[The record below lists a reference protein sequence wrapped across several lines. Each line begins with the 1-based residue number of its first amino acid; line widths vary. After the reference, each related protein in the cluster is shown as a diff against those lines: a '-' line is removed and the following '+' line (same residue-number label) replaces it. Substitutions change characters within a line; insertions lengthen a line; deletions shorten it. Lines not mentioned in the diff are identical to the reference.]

1 MIFNA
6 TPCWC
11 YCPRA
16 RRALHCAPMSTH
28 LFLRRQLQ
36 LLCCCWLFGVCA
48 AAQTPAPKQALS
60 LADALNRARQNH
72 PLLTAAKQRVA
83 LAEAERVEAGL
94 RLNPALTV
102 SGENFPLDPPANGFG
117 FTRTL
122 DWFATYT
129 QTFETGNKRGLRLA
143 LAERNQESAQA
154 EVAAVE
160 KRLVYEV
167 KAAYQ
172 KAAFERL
179 HVELL
184 RENLNN
190 LHQLVKLNEVRVRE
204 GYSPEGDLIKVR
216 LEAQR
221 FDYQLRKSALEYEKA
236 KIQLLN
242 TLGASSFELSDTDFE
257 LADNLD
263 FQPAAFEPATLQ
275 AAALRQPQLLAAQ
288 ARVER
293 ARAQLQLEQART
305 RPDITATFGY
315 KRNGVDNALYGALSV
330 PLPLYNKNQGMI
342 ARAQAEIEVA
352 EAEVRYVHNN
362 VLAELAAARRA
373 VTLQQQQVE
382 AMRADFL
389 LQADEARNISL
400 AAYREGAS
408 DLLVVLD
415 AQRTRSQAQ
424 ELYFQAL
431 YDYQL
436 AVHELE
442 RAAGIERLPVRASG
456 IQTSIEK

>member
-1 MIFNA
+1 MPFSLTHFA
-6 TPCWC
+6 
-11 YCPRA
+11 
-16 RRALHCAPMSTH
+16 TH
-28 LFLRRQLQ
+28 LFRS
-36 LLCCCWLFGVCA
+36 LFLAGLFTLAVH
-48 AAQTPAPKQALS
+48 AQAPTAPATSKRLS
-60 LADALNRARQNH
+60 LAEALNRARQNH
-72 PLLTAAKQRVA
+72 PLLIAAKQRVA
-83 LAEAERVEAGL
+83 MLEAERVEAGL
-94 RLNPALTV
+94 KLNPSLTV
-102 SGENFPLDPPANGFG
+102 SGENFPLDPPQEGFA
-117 FTRTL
+117 FNRTI
-122 DWFATYT
+122 DWFATFT

-143 LAERNQESAQA
+143 LAERGVESAQA
-154 EVAAVE
+154 EVAAQE

-179 HVELL
+179 RVELL

-190 LHQLVKLNEVRVRE
+190 LQQLVKLNEVRVRE
-204 GYSPEGDLIKVR
+204 GYTAEGDLIKVR
-216 LEAQR
+216 LETQR
-221 FDYQLRKSALEYEKA
+221 FDYQLRKAALEYEKA
-236 KIQLLN
+236 KIHLLN
-242 TLGASSFELSDTDFE
+242 TAGANSFELNDTDFE

-263 FQPAAFEPATLQ
+263 FQPTAFEPATLQ
-275 AAALRQPQLLAAQ
+275 EAALRQPQLLAAQ
-288 ARVER
+288 TRVER

-305 RPDITATFGY
+305 RPDITTTFGY
-315 KRNGVDNALYGALSV
+315 KRNGIDNALYGALSI

-352 EAEVRYVHNN
+352 EAEVRYVRNN

-373 VTLQQQQVE
+373 VVLHQQQVE
-382 AMRADFL
+382 AMRTDFL
-389 LQADEARNISL
+389 LQADEVRNISL

-431 YDYQL
+431 YDFQI

-442 RAAGIERLPVRASG
+442 RAAGIERLPVRAGG

>member
-1 MIFNA
+1 MQVFVSLS
-6 TPCWC
+6 TLWRGWLGCVLFP
-11 YCPRA
+11 
-16 RRALHCAPMSTH
+16 ALA
-28 LFLRRQLQ
+28 L
-36 LLCCCWLFGVCA
+36 
-48 AAQTPAPKQALS
+48 AQTAS
-60 LADALNRARQNH
+60 LGQRLTLAEAINRARQQH
-72 PLLTAAKQRVA
+72 PMLIAAKQRVA
-83 LAEAERVEAGL
+83 MVEAERVEAGL
-94 RLNPALTV
+94 KLNPSLTV
-102 SGENFPLDPPANGFG
+102 SGENFPLEPPANGFG

-143 LAERNQESAQA
+143 LADRGLESAQA
-154 EVAAVE
+154 EAAALE

-179 HVELL
+179 RVELL

-190 LHQLVKLNEVRVRE
+190 LQQLVKLNEVRVRE
-204 GYSPEGDLIKVR
+204 GYTAEGELIKVR

-221 FDYQLRKSALEYEKA
+221 FDYQLRRAALDYEKA
-236 KIQLLN
+236 RIHLLS
-242 TLGASSFELSDTDFE
+242 TLGAASFEVNDTAFE

-263 FQPAAFEPATLQ
+263 FQLAAFETATLQ
-275 AAALRQPQLLAAQ
+275 EAALRQPQLLAAQ
-288 ARVER
+288 ARIER
-293 ARAQLQLEQART
+293 ARAQLQLEQARA
-305 RPDITATFGY
+305 RPDITATVGY
-315 KRNGVDNALYGALSV
+315 KRNGTDNALYGALSV

-342 ARAQAEIEVA
+342 TRAQAEIEVA
-352 EAEVRYVHNN
+352 EAELRHARNL
-362 VLAELAAARRA
+362 VLAELATARRA
-373 VTLQQQQVE
+373 VTLHQQQVE

-389 LQADEARNISL
+389 LQADESRNIAL
-400 AAYREGAS
+400 AAYREGAT
-408 DLLVVLD
+408 DLLAVLD
-415 AQRTRSQAQ
+415 AHRTRSQAQ

-442 RAAGIERLPVRASG
+442 RAAGIERLPVRTGG

>member
-1 MIFNA
+1 MPFSLTHFA
-6 TPCWC
+6 
-11 YCPRA
+11 
-16 RRALHCAPMSTH
+16 TH
-28 LFLRRQLQ
+28 LFRS
-36 LLCCCWLFGVCA
+36 LFWAGLFTLAVY
-48 AAQTPAPKQALS
+48 AQAPTEPAISKRLS
-60 LADALNRARQNH
+60 LAEALNRARQNH
-72 PLLTAAKQRVA
+72 PLLIAAKQRVA
-83 LAEAERVEAGL
+83 MLEAERIEAGL
-94 RLNPALTV
+94 KLNPSLTV
-102 SGENFPLDPPANGFG
+102 SGENFPLDPPQEGFA
-117 FTRTL
+117 FNRTI
-122 DWFATYT
+122 DWFATFS

-143 LAERNQESAQA
+143 LAARGVESAQA
-154 EVAAVE
+154 EVAAQE

-179 HVELL
+179 RVELL
-184 RENLNN
+184 RENLN
-190 LHQLVKLNEVRVRE
+190 KT
-204 GYSPEGDLIKVR
+204 
-216 LEAQR
+216 QR
-221 FDYQLRKSALEYEKA
+221 FDYQLRKTALEYEKA
-236 KIQLLN
+236 KIHLLN
-242 TLGASSFELSDTDFE
+242 TLGANSFELNDTDFE

-263 FQPAAFEPATLQ
+263 FQPTAFEPATLQ
-275 AAALRQPQLLAAQ
+275 EAALRQPQLLAAQ

-305 RPDITATFGY
+305 RPDITATVGY

-352 EAEVRYVHNN
+352 EAEAHAVRNT

-373 VTLQQQQVE
+373 VTLHQQQVE
-382 AMRADFL
+382 AMRTDFL
-389 LQADEARNISL
+389 MQADEVRNISL

-431 YDYQL
+431 YDFQI

-442 RAAGIERLPVRASG
+442 RAAGIERLPVRANG